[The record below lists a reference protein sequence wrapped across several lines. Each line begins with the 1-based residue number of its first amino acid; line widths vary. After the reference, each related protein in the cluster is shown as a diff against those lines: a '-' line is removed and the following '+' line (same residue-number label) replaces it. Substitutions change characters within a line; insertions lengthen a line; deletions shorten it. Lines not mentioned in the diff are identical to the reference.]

1 VGLTQRRP
9 IAGLSSETVGILEHA
24 ADEAN
29 STYGRH

>member
-9 IAGLSSETVGILEHA
+9 IDGLSSQTVGVLERA